1 MSEAEVIMRRKAR
14 RLKNAQLRLS
24 YIKSDIAHSDMDKKM
39 KDYVL
44 KQIDKL
50 KLYLNND
57 DKEDNQWNRNR

>member
-57 DKEDNQWNRNR
+57 DKEDDQWNRNR